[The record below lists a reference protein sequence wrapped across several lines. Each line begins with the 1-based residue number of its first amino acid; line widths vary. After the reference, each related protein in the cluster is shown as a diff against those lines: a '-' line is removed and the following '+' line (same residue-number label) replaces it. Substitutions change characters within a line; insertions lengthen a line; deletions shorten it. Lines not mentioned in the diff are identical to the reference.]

1 MIGFSGFIASAPLL
15 LEVLTH
21 ETGNGGRFGG
31 RACLVLH
38 FLDFARLEAHKDLA
52 GLLGGGAMD
61 DPLAGG
67 VDAKESKA
75 LRDKRKKERQAKKK
89 ARKGRR

>member
-1 MIGFSGFIASAPLL
+1 MGLPKGYTPALAPAQ
-15 LEVLTH
+15 
-21 ETGNGGRFGG
+21 
-31 RACLVLH
+31 RAKAIH
-38 FLDFARLEAHKDLA
+38 A